1 MTSTRLTITAG
12 IPVRKQVNFILFV
25 HPNYFNMSCRIQ
37 TTVTPFTINTF
48 YYFDLIWDFLFL
60 NFSDPFHHDNINK
73 PITKL
78 KMNISIGVNK
88 TFLRN
93 LFLEHILDV
102 LGRFIQLQVPKVKF
116 NSIPNQSR
124 SINVPNVS
132 VKTTWQSNFASTERG
147 T

>member
-12 IPVRKQVNFILFV
+12 IPVRKQFNFILFV
-25 HPNYFNMSCRIQ
+25 HPNYFNMSSTIQ

-48 YYFDLIWDFLFL
+48 YYFWSNLRYFF

-73 PITKL
+73 PIPKL

-93 LFLEHILDV
+93 LLLEHILDI

-132 VKTTWQSNFASTERG
+132 VKATWQSNFVSTERG